1 MKLQRNEK
9 RIVRFA
15 EACKRCDVRGAVRV
29 KRLFPLI
36 YDLEF
41 AEKLFTRKSFANI
54 CGESEF
60 YIKLFQVQTFDE
72 DKMIIIRSNWW
83 VAVWN
88 CCTTKLPAWRMKV
101 KDDEVSIRTLL
112 DCAF

>member
-1 MKLQRNEK
+1 MKWMRLRRYEK

-15 EACKRCDVRGAVRV
+15 EACKRCDVRGAARL

-54 CGESEF
+54 CGESDAAEF
-60 YIKLFQVQTFDE
+60 YIKLFQF
-72 DKMIIIRSNWW
+72 KHLMK
-83 VAVWN
+83 
-88 CCTTKLPAWRMKV
+88 TK
-101 KDDEVSIRTLL
+101 
-112 DCAF
+112 